1 MSKEHGSIHFEA
13 EVEWRSRSII
23 GGGTDLQESRKYSV
37 LWPYHTL
44 ADIDAA
50 IEESLLFAKKKIASL
65 IKKDDEYHAVDT
77 RVDFNVIYLP
87 KNSGVQ
93 SKFGLWLFPGRINR
107 SYAEDEPVR
116 FSYANAGFSPS
127 KTFDLNNKKEWKDF
141 LLAALVAEFDRC
153 SDDLEAYLDKS

>member
-1 MSKEHGSIHFEA
+1 MSKDYGTIHFEA
-13 EVEWRSRSII
+13 EVSWKGRAVIHS
-23 GGGTDLQESRKYSV
+23 GTDIFESRKYSV

-44 ADIDAA
+44 ADIDAV

-93 SKFGLWLFPGRINR
+93 NKVGLWLFPGRINR

-127 KTFDLNNKKEWKDF
+127 KTFDLKKKDDWKYF
-141 LLAALVAEFDRC
+141 LLDEFSNEC
-153 SDDLEAYLDKS
+153 SRHLDDLEAYLDKS